1 MFGELGVLH
10 ELICIIVKIIL
21 HLLILFSDKTYYM
34 CKNNGVTKILI
45 IFRYCKYLTIF
56 LKISCFS
63 LKLLMCLLKAENNT
77 NIVDIN
83 VKYKTTRFWK
93 SLLVRHNHQSR
104 KQRTICL
111 LLTYRKKTHGPN

>member
-34 CKNNGVTKILI
+34 CKNNGAIIRT